1 MKLEFLQTLGAVIES
16 GSFAAAAAQVHLT
29 PSAVGLQI
37 RQLEQWFGQPLFDR
51 SARHVRPTAFAREVA
66 QTVEGT
72 LRDLHALRARRS
84 APVAGTVRL
93 GTVES
98 TQISLLPVALAELR
112 SRAPALQV
120 QFIRGT
126 SDFLLGE
133 LKSGRL
139 DAAVLV
145 RPPAGG
151 SSRLHWV
158 VLMRE
163 VFVMVAPRAT
173 RRRTPEQLLQAY
185 QWIRLDRS
193 TTGGLIAS
201 RFVERLVPR
210 LRSAIEI
217 PGTEAIVA
225 LVASGL
231 GVSVIP
237 KLRRELLESWPVD
250 EISLGRNAP
259 SRQIA
264 FVCRAADAEAQRI
277 GMVLE
282 AFQEAVVKRALAD
295 ARPR

>member
-1 MKLEFLQTLGAVIES
+1 MKLDFLQTLGAVIEH
-16 GSFAAAAAQVHLT
+16 GSFAAAAPRVHLT

-37 RQLEQWFGQPLFDR
+37 RQLERWFGRPLFDR
-51 SARHVRPTAFAREVA
+51 SARHARPTAFALEVSR
-66 QTVEGT
+66 TVEGT
-72 LRDLHALRARRS
+72 LRELQVLRARRD

-98 TQISLLPVALAELR
+98 TQIALLPVALAELR
-112 SRAPALQV
+112 SHAPSLQV
-120 QFIRGT
+120 QFTRGT
-126 SDFLLGE
+126 SDFLLRE

-145 RPPAGG
+145 RPPSGG
-151 SSRLHWV
+151 NSRLHWAT
-158 VLMRE
+158 LMRE
-163 VFVMVAPRAT
+163 PFVMVAPADARS
-173 RRRTPEQLLQAY
+173 RTPERLLQAY

-201 RFVERLVPR
+201 RYVERLVPR
-210 LRSAIEI
+210 LRPSIEI

-237 KLRRELLESWPVD
+237 KLRRELLESWPVE

-264 FVCRAADAEAQRI
+264 FVCRASDAEAPRI
-277 GMVLE
+277 
-282 AFQEAVVKRALAD
+282 AVVLAAFRQAVIKRA
-295 ARPR
+295 R